1 MHGMIELM
9 LDPFDPDSF
18 IVRAEVHILDIEPR
32 ISRTLE
38 LPMALNLAQLHEVLQ
53 AAFGWTDSHLHQFN
67 IGGLIYGA
75 PEFDEDGFSDSRI
88 FEATEVRM
96 IDLRFP
102 YGPDENPV
110 TILYEY
116 DFGDNWRHLL
126 RLERAPRQ
134 EGAKYPRCIT
144 AARSGPPEDVGGTSG
159 YADFLEAWLDPSH
172 EEHKAMHRWAG
183 RKFQPELAD
192 LDDINKAIA
201 KALRASKGGYR
212 FRHARPS

>member
-1 MHGMIELM
+1 MFRRM
-9 LDPFDPDSF
+9 LDPFDPDGF
-18 IVRAEVHILDIEPR
+18 IVRADVHILDIEPK

-75 PEFDEDGFSDSRI
+75 PEFNEDGLFDNRTY
-88 FEATEVRM
+88 EATEVRM
-96 IDLRFP
+96 IDFQFP
-102 YGPDENPV
+102 CDAVGNSL

-126 RLERAPRQ
+126 RLERVPRE
-134 EGAKYPRCIT
+134 EGVKYPRCI
-144 AARSGPPEDVGGTSG
+144 AASRSGPPEDVGGPWSYG
-159 YADFLEAWLDPSH
+159 DFVEAWSDPGH
-172 EEHKAMHRWAG
+172 EDHKDTRRWAG
-183 RKFQPELAD
+183 RKFHPERCN

-201 KALRASKGGYR
+201 RALRLSKGDYR
-212 FRHARPS
+212 FRRDRPS